1 MKMELFEK
9 RDESGGGVSS
19 GYERTHGG
27 QKMRPRGLKPVS
39 IVDALRG
46 SEAPLFHGCA
56 GSVGDRAA
64 SVVLGKPRS
73 LASLGMTRLPR
84 VSRLVSLAI
93 LFVSLMVAA
102 GCSTE
107 TPVAAS
113 KAPVTVDPDVFSVTD
128 PQLFKTAKAETRAL
142 PTELTA
148 NGTVT
153 PDVNR
158 TIHVTSLGGGRV
170 IDLKVKL
177 GDAVT
182 KGQTLLVISSPDLAA
197 AMSDY
202 QKAVADE
209 VLSRKALERAQL
221 LYNRGAIAAKDL
233 ETAQDLEDK
242 AKVDVSTAEQ
252 HVRVL
257 GADPAHPSALI
268 DLRAPVAGTIVEQNV
283 AGFEGVKSLDN
294 TPNLFTIA
302 DLSQVWVV
310 CDVFENDLGDV
321 HVGDAAE
328 IRLNAFEDRRFSGTV
343 ADISRVLDPTTRSAK
358 VRIVLANPDGA
369 LRPGMFAV
377 AKFRSR
383 KVTNRVVVPA
393 TAIMRLHDRDWV
405 FRKEGGNS
413 FRRVVVQADGL
424 TPDGVQEIR
433 EGVKPGDEVVA
444 NALEFSTE
452 VAEKK

>member
-1 MKMELFEK
+1 MRMESICGK
-9 RDESGGGVSS
+9 RG
-19 GYERTHGG
+19 
-27 QKMRPRGLKPVS
+27 M
-39 IVDALRG
+39 
-46 SEAPLFHGCA
+46 
-56 GSVGDRAA
+56 
-64 SVVLGKPRS
+64 RS
-73 LASLGMTRLPR
+73 LLLAVVCAVMLPG
-84 VSRLVSLAI
+84 L
-93 LFVSLMVAA
+93 
-102 GCSTE
+102 GCSKD
-107 TPVAAS
+107 TPAAAS
-113 KAPVTVDPDVFSVTD
+113 KAPVTVDPDLFSVEH
-128 PQLFKTAKAETRAL
+128 PELFKTAKAETRAL

-148 NGTVT
+148 NGTVS

-177 GDAVT
+177 GDSVH

-209 VLSRKALERAQL
+209 ALSHKALDRAQL
-221 LYNRGAIAAKDL
+221 LYDKGAIATKDL
-233 ETAQDLEDK
+233 ETAQDAEDK
-242 AKVDVSTAEQ
+242 ARVDLSTSAQ

-268 DLRAPVAGTIVEQNV
+268 DLRAPVSGTIVEQNV

-310 CDVFENDLGDV
+310 CDVFENDLGEV
-321 HVGDAAE
+321 HVGDTAE
-328 IRLNAFEDRRFSGTV
+328 IRLSAFGDRAFKGKV
-343 ADISRVLDPTTRSAK
+343 ADISRVLDPGTRSAK
-358 VRIVLANPDGA
+358 VRIVLANPEGI

-383 KVTNRVVVPA
+383 KTTERVVVPA
-393 TAIMRLHDRDWV
+393 TAIMRLHDKDWV
-405 FRKEGGNS
+405 FRKEGNKS
-413 FRRVVVQADGL
+413 YRRVVVQADGL
-424 TPDGVQEIR
+424 ASDGMQEIR
-433 EGVKPGDEVVA
+433 DGVKAGDEVVA

>member
-1 MKMELFEK
+1 MKAEWSWRL
-9 RDESGGGVSS
+9 R
-19 GYERTHGG
+19 
-27 QKMRPRGLKPVS
+27 L
-39 IVDALRG
+39 AL
-46 SEAPLFHGCA
+46 
-56 GSVGDRAA
+56 
-64 SVVLGKPRS
+64 VVL
-73 LASLGMTRLPR
+73 LAT
-84 VSRLVSLAI
+84 LVSG
-93 LFVSLMVAA
+93 V
-102 GCSTE
+102 GCSKE
-107 TPVAAS
+107 TPAAAS
-113 KAPVTVDPDVFSVTD
+113 KAPVTVDPDVFSVED
-128 PQLFKTAKAETRAL
+128 PQLYKTAKAETRAL

-153 PDVNR
+153 PDVTR

-177 GDAVT
+177 GDNVT

-197 AMSDY
+197 AMADY
-202 QKAVADE
+202 RKAVADE

-221 LYNRGAIAAKDL
+221 LYDRGAIAAKDL
-233 ETAQDLEDK
+233 EMAQDLDDK

-257 GADPAHPSALI
+257 GADPSHPSALI

-321 HVGDAAE
+321 HLGDAAE
-328 IRLNAFEDRRFSGTV
+328 IRLNAFGERVFRGTV
-343 ADISRVLDPTTRSAK
+343 VDISRVLDPNTRAAK
-358 VRIVLANPDGA
+358 VRIVMRNGNGA

-383 KVTNRVVVPA
+383 KATERVVVPA
-393 TAIMRLHDRDWV
+393 TAIMRLHDKDWV
-405 FRKEGGNS
+405 FRKEGGNK

-424 TPDGVQEIR
+424 APDGMQEIR
-433 EGVKPGDEVVA
+433 DGVKAGEEVVA
-444 NALEFSTE
+444 KALEFSTE

>member
-19 GYERTHGG
+19 GHESS
-27 QKMRPRGLKPVS
+27 QKIRPRGLKPSLVRE
-39 IVDALRG
+39 ALRG
-46 SEAPLFHGCA
+46 AEAPHFHFVA
-56 GSVGDRAA
+56 
-64 SVVLGKPRS
+64 
-73 LASLGMTRLPR
+73 
-84 VSRLVSLAI
+84 SRLVSLAV
-93 LFVSLMVAA
+93 LFVALMVGA

-113 KAPVTVDPDVFSVTD
+113 KAPVTVDPDVFSVSD

-177 GDAVT
+177 GDSVT
-182 KGQTLLVISSPDLAA
+182 KGQTLLVISSPDLAG

-202 QKAVADE
+202 QKARADE
-209 VLSRKALERAQL
+209 VLSRKALDRAQL
-221 LYNRGAIAAKDL
+221 LYDKGAIAAKDL
-233 ETAQDLEDK
+233 ETAQDAEDK

-321 HVGDAAE
+321 HLGDSAE
-328 IRLNAFEDRRFSGTV
+328 ITLNAFGDRRFSGTV
-343 ADISRVLDPTTRSAK
+343 ADISRVLDPNTRSAK

-383 KVTNRVVVPA
+383 KATNRVVVPA
-393 TAIMRLHDRDWV
+393 TAIMRLHDKDWV
-405 FRKEGGNS
+405 FRKEGGNN
-413 FRRVVVQADGL
+413 FRRVMVVADGL
-424 TPDGVQEIR
+424 APDGMQEIR
-433 EGVKPGDEVVA
+433 EGVKADDEVVA